1 MSIAPCVKSGL
12 IEMSLNLDAREAPM
26 TTQARRLWRWTGEHT
41 AATRALA
48 DLNYNV
54 KAAAHA
60 MGVSYSCLYWR
71 SRRMG
76 IPFKSKENWTGD
88 RISVLE
94 RHAQSGLT
102 RGEAAAVMGVK
113 KSAVDRAA
121 LRYLIDWP
129 HSRSMQ
135 RGTNLT

>member
-1 MSIAPCVKSGL
+1 
-12 IEMSLNLDAREAPM
+12 M
-26 TTQARRLWRWTGEHT
+26 TTQTRRLWRWTDQHT
-41 AATRALA
+41 ATARALA
-48 DLNYNV
+48 DLNYGV
-54 KAAAHA
+54 KAAAQD

-76 IPFKSKENWTGD
+76 IPFKGKEHWTGD
-88 RISVLE
+88 RICVLE

-102 RGEAAAVMGVK
+102 RWEAAAVMGVK

-129 HSRSMQ
+129 RQ
-135 RGTNLT
+135 